1 VTVSFARI
9 AFISAKF
16 LWTNHGRLLITT
28 QALMIA
34 PLQSEF
40 PLRVA
45 VCAWCKPKRRGV
57 GPGTNPDPISHG
69 ICPRHFKK
77 LKLELLMK
85 KDAGHPVHAITTP
98 SRRRRTP
105 LNHPELKY
113 QA

>member
-1 VTVSFARI
+1 
-9 AFISAKF
+9 
-16 LWTNHGRLLITT
+16 
-28 QALMIA
+28 MIA

-57 GPGTNPDPISHG
+57 EPGTNLNPISHG

-85 KDAGHPVHAITTP
+85 KDAGHPAHVIATP
-98 SRRRRTP
+98 LRRRRTP
-105 LNHPELKY
+105 LNHPELNY

>member
-1 VTVSFARI
+1 MTVASALI
-9 AFISAKF
+9 AFTSARM
-16 LWTNHGRLLITT
+16 LWTNHRRSLITIH
-28 QALMIA
+28 ALMIA

-57 GPGTNPDPISHG
+57 DPGTNPDPISHG

-85 KDAGHPVHAITTP
+85 KDAGHPAQAVATP

-105 LNHPELKY
+105 LNHPELSY
-113 QA
+113 